1 MADASVYSCHTAQ
14 ESWVGAS
21 QAPSWGAEVVTS
33 ARGCHSRALGWILA
47 VASALCAPSAPAET
61 TPLEEI
67 EVTGSRITRRDF
79 QSASPIVS
87 VPAAVFAESS
97 SVSVERTL
105 AMLPQFVPTVTGTSN
120 EPSNDGQANLSLR
133 GIGVSQTLVLVD
145 GKRLMPADGR
155 GSVDVNVL
163 PPTMIESVE
172 VVTGGASA
180 AYGSDAIAGVV
191 NFRLRDEV
199 DGLEFDGDW
208 SQTGHGDGQEYSAGI
223 LAGTSFADGR
233 GEVVA
238 YVGYAEREQV
248 DQGDRRHTK
257 YPYNYYPDETNGYG
271 PSGAF
276 LGGGDGRT
284 EDGYFVIFSNPMVF
298 SQLFASYGYP
308 PGTVMYY
315 PGVGVND
322 DRTVFRFGDDVTPGS
337 VVNYRGDIDPIMY
350 NDRFLTYNT
359 APLTALQL
367 PLERTS
373 LFLRGQFN
381 LSESV
386 EGYAQAI
393 YADYSATRQLSPA
406 DSGILL
412 MPMSNPYMPADLRT
426 LAESRANP
434 SVPFRFFARPT
445 VLGPRTA
452 QNDREML
459 QLTVGLRGQV
469 FQDWRYDVYAQAG
482 RNERTERQ
490 DGITLVSKYEELL
503 FAADG
508 GQSICGGLDV
518 FGKNRITAECAAYVA
533 TSAENEAQVDQTI
546 AEASISGP
554 LFDLPAGELQVA
566 VGVFHKR
573 DEFDYVPD
581 PVMAAVVPGVPGVIG
596 PRPDASGF
604 GAGAARSGNETNTD
618 LYLEARAPILRDAA
632 TGRSLELGVGY
643 RHSQYEQAGGAG
655 SYKAE
660 LNFRQSS
667 AVMWR
672 GSFQHAV
679 RAPSVEEL
687 YSPEI
692 ANQFVVPIPDPCS
705 VSSAQRTGPD
715 QQQVEALCLAQGLSP
730 ALLPTYN
737 FVLRRVDGVSGGN
750 PDLETE
756 EADTLTAGIV
766 LDSAFEHTALADLQL
781 AIDWYRIDFG
791 NGIGRWETESAVQ
804 RCFDPAFN
812 PDYDPAYPYCTF
824 FTRVPAIG
832 DMYALELDRNI
843 GGVDTSGIDVQVDW
857 AMDVGPGRLGVN
869 GYLTHVQSWEATE
882 PDGRKV
888 DYVGTIG
895 NRGLGGAIPR
905 WRWVFGLRYQWRAI
919 TVFTR
924 WQHIDGM
931 RDAEYRDFRVPSY
944 DYFDVGAS
952 YAIDAGMLNGLT
964 ATAGVENLGDKDPP
978 LFPSY
983 PQANTD
989 PSQYDVLG
997 RRYFVSLR
1005 YRFR

>member
-1 MADASVYSCHTAQ
+1 MCVGRRRSWVAAVTAAVTLVLGPPIADADD
-14 ESWVGAS
+14 
-21 QAPSWGAEVVTS
+21 P
-33 ARGCHSRALGWILA
+33 
-47 VASALCAPSAPAET
+47 
-61 TPLEEI
+61 PLEEI

-79 QSASPIVS
+79 TSASPIVS
-87 VPAAVFAESS
+87 VPSTTFAETG

-120 EPSNDGQANLSLR
+120 DPSNDGQANLSLR

-155 GSVDVNVL
+155 GSVDLNVL
-163 PPTMIESVE
+163 PPALIAGVE

-191 NFRLRDEV
+191 NFRLRDHVE
-199 DGLEFDGDW
+199 GIEFDADW
-208 SQTGHGDGQEYSAGI
+208 SQTERGDGQEYSAGI
-223 LAGTSFADGR
+223 LAGTSLSDGR
-233 GEVVA
+233 GDFVA

-248 DQGDRRHTK
+248 NQGDRRHTE
-257 YPYNYYPDETNGYG
+257 YPYIYYPDETNGYG
-271 PSGAF
+271 PGGAF
-276 LGGGDGRT
+276 LGGGSGRT
-284 EDGYFVIFSNPMVF
+284 EDGYFVVFSNPAVF
-298 SQLFASYGYP
+298 SQLFETYGYP
-308 PGTVMYY
+308 QGSVPYFA
-315 PGVGVND
+315 GVGVNED
-322 DRTVFRFGDDVTPGS
+322 QTVFTFGDDVTPGS
-337 VVNYRGDIDPIMY
+337 VVNYRGEIDPVMY
-350 NDRFLTYNT
+350 NDRLLTYNT

-373 LFLRGQFN
+373 LYLRGQYEV
-381 LSESV
+381 SASAEA
-386 EGYAQAI
+386 YAQAI
-393 YADYSATRQLSPA
+393 YADYSATRQLPPA

-412 MPMSNPYMPADLRT
+412 MPMSNPYLPQDLRR
-426 LAESRANP
+426 LAESRVNP

-469 FQDWRYDVYAQAG
+469 FADWRYDVYAQSG

-490 DGITLVSKYEELL
+490 DGITLVSRYEELL

-533 TSAENEAQVDQTI
+533 TSAANEAQVDQSI

-554 LFDLPAGELQVA
+554 LIDLPAGELQVA
-566 VGVFHKR
+566 AGVFHKR
-573 DEFDYVPD
+573 DEFEYVPD
-581 PVMAAVVPGVPGVIG
+581 SVLAAVVPGVPGVIG
-596 PRPDASGF
+596 PRPDVSGF
-604 GAGAARSGNETNTD
+604 GAGAARSGDETNTD
-618 LYLEARAPILRDAA
+618 LYVEARAPLLQD
-632 TGRSLELGVGY
+632 TTKGRSLELGVGY
-643 RHSQYEQAGGAG
+643 RYSQYEQAGSAD

-660 LNFRQSS
+660 LNFRQSPG
-667 AVMWR
+667 VMWR

-687 YSPEI
+687 YYPEI
-692 ANQFVVPIPDPCS
+692 AGQFVVPIPDPCS
-705 VSSAQRTGPD
+705 VSSPQRTGPD
-715 QQQVEALCLAQGLSP
+715 QQQVEALCLAQGLPP

-737 FVLRRVDGVSGGN
+737 FILRRVDGVSGGN
-750 PDLETE
+750 PDLEPE

-766 LDSAFEHTALADLQL
+766 LDPSFEHPVLADLQL
-781 AIDWYRIDFG
+781 ALDWYRIEFG
-791 NGIGRWETESAVQ
+791 NGIGRWETESAVE
-804 RCFDPAFN
+804 RCFDSTYN
-812 PDYDPAYPYCTF
+812 PDYDPSYPYCTF
-824 FTRVPAIG
+824 FTRVPTVG

-843 GGVDTSGIDVQVDW
+843 GGVDTSGIDLQVDW
-857 AMDVGPGRLGVN
+857 GMDAGPGQVGAN
-869 GYLTHVQSWEATE
+869 GYLTYVESWEATE

-895 NRGLGGAIPR
+895 SRGLGGAIPR
-905 WRWVFGLRYQWRAI
+905 LRSVLGVRYAWQGV
-919 TVFTR
+919 TVYTR

-931 RDAEYRDFRVPSY
+931 RDAEYRNFRVPAY
-944 DYFDVGAS
+944 DYFDVGAT
-952 YAIDAGMLNGLT
+952 YAFDAGMLSGLT
-964 ATAGVENLGDKDPP
+964 ATAGVENLGDEDPP

-1005 YRFR
+1005 YRFQ